1 MTPRPRLSMTLHRVC
16 AMLAIASIVAL
27 ALVTL
32 PSRALARSYSID
44 RVDIDATIAT
54 DGSLSV
60 GETREFDFD
69 GSYNG
74 VYWKIPTGYYDGR
87 QIETSIDAVGIIENG
102 QFVAFTQSSSGS
114 PNTYSINQERS
125 VIKVKLYSPHTD
137 EKVRFF
143 ISYTDTNLAARYTDT
158 SELYWKFVSNGWD
171 VESKNVTCT
180 IHLPVPDGAMVSAE
194 ENVRAWGHGPLD
206 GNVSFKGND
215 IVYTLPGVGAGSSE
229 YAEARITFPASWLSD
244 TQTIDASKLQK
255 ILSEE
260 QSWADLAN
268 AQRQAAIV
276 FSYGSLALACLV
288 ALGSIAFSLFS
299 WGRYKRTHKP
309 QFDDDYF
316 RDVPSDDHP
325 AVLGALLSNGKP
337 HGKELTASLMRLTD
351 IGAIQLDLVRT
362 IKQGSLGDEQT
373 EEDYRLTRTEQDI
386 SQESK
391 NKKKIDYATLTF
403 LFDKVARYGG
413 SRQEL
418 YFNSVKV
425 IAKVHAEQYSRAY
438 KVWGLT
444 IEGAC
449 TSRGFFKD
457 TRKTDSDN
465 LIMLGALDV
474 LLAIAMII
482 LAIAK
487 IVPTPLGLG
496 VVAALAVA
504 ALVTFVVASKSSS
517 LSDEALELQAKLKA
531 LRRWLKDFTRLGEA
545 IPTDVVLW
553 NQLLVMAVVLDVA
566 DEVIK
571 QLKTTM
577 PQILEDA
584 RIAPIYSWYYHGDT
598 RDMPVNAFSG
608 SVAHAHS
615 VSTASLAVS
624 SMSSGGGGGGGFS
637 GGGGGGFG
645 DGGGGGAF

>member
-1 MTPRPRLSMTLHRVC
+1 MTLRPGLSTTLHRVR
-16 AMLAIASIVAL
+16 AMLVIASITAL
-27 ALVTL
+27 ALVAL

-44 RVDIDATIAT
+44 YVNIDATVAT
-54 DGSLSV
+54 DGALSV

-74 VYWKIPTGYYDGR
+74 VYWKIPTGDYDGR

-114 PNTYSINQERS
+114 PNTYSISQEKS

-143 ISYTDTNLAARYTDT
+143 IAYTDTNLAARYTDT
-158 SELYWKFVSNGWD
+158 SELYWKFVSSGWD

-206 GNVSFKGND
+206 GNVSFSGSD
-215 IVYTLPGVGAGSSE
+215 IVYTLPGVGSSE
-229 YAEARITFPASWLSD
+229 YAEARITFPTSWLPD
-244 TQTIDASKLQK
+244 AQTISMSKLQT

-260 QSWADLAN
+260 QSWADQAN
-268 AQRQAAIV
+268 AKRQAAIV

-288 ALGSIAFSLFS
+288 ALGSIAFSLFR

-309 QFDDDYF
+309 RFDDDYF

-325 AVLGALLSNGKP
+325 AVLGALLSDGKP

-351 IGAIQLDLVRT
+351 IGAVQLDLIKT
-362 IKQGSLGDEQT
+362 TKQGFLGSERT
-373 EEDYRLTRTEQDI
+373 NEDYRLTRTEQDI
-386 SQESK
+386 SQETR
-391 NKKKIDYATLTF
+391 NKRKIDYATLTF
-403 LFDKVARYGG
+403 LFDKVAPYGG
-413 SRQEL
+413 SHQEL
-418 YFNSVKV
+418 YFNNVET
-425 IAKVHAEQYSRAY
+425 IAKEHAEQYSSAY
-438 KVWGLT
+438 ETWESI
-444 IEGAC
+444 IEGVC
-449 TSRGFFKD
+449 ISRGFFND
-457 TRKTDSDN
+457 TRRTDKGI
-465 LIMLGALDV
+465 LIGLGVLDV
-474 LLAIAMII
+474 LLAIAMIVF
-482 LAIAK
+482 AIVE
-487 IVPTPLGLG
+487 IVPTLAGFG

-504 ALVTFVVASKSSS
+504 ALVTFAVASKSSS
-517 LSDEALELQAKLKA
+517 LSKEALELQAKLKA

-584 RIAPIYSWYYHGDT
+584 RIAPIYSWYYYGGT

-615 VSTASLAVS
+615 VSTVSLAAS

>member
-1 MTPRPRLSMTLHRVC
+1 MTPRPGLSTTLYRVR
-16 AMLAIASIVAL
+16 AMLVIASIAAL
-27 ALVTL
+27 ALIVL

-44 RVDIDATIAT
+44 YVDIDATVAT

-60 GETREFDFD
+60 GETREFDFN

-74 VYWKIPTGYYDGR
+74 VYWKIPTGDYDGR
-87 QIETSIDAVGIIENG
+87 QIETSIDTVGIIENG
-102 QFVAFTQSSSGS
+102 RLTVFTQSSSGS
-114 PNTYSINQERS
+114 PNTYSISQEKGA
-125 VIKVKLYSPHTD
+125 IKVKLYSPHTD
-137 EKVRFF
+137 EKVQFF
-143 ISYTDTNLAARYTDT
+143 IAYTDTNLAARYTDT
-158 SELYWKFVSNGWD
+158 SELYWKFVSSGWD

-206 GNVSFKGND
+206 GNVNFKGND
-215 IVYTLPGVGAGSSE
+215 IVYTLPGVGGSE
-229 YAEARITFPASWLSD
+229 YAEARITFPTFWLSD
-244 TQTIDASKLQK
+244 TQTINMSKLQT

-260 QSWADLAN
+260 QSWADQAN
-268 AQRQAAIV
+268 AKRQAAIV

-288 ALGSIAFSLFS
+288 ALGSIAFSLFR
-299 WGRYKRTHKP
+299 WGKYKRTHKP

-351 IGAIQLDLVRT
+351 IGAVQLDLVRT
-362 IKQGSLGDEQT
+362 TKQGFLGSERTD
-373 EEDYRLTRTEQDI
+373 EDYRLTRTEQDI
-386 SQESK
+386 SQEAEK
-391 NKKKIDYATLTF
+391 RKKVDYATLTF
-403 LFDKVARYGG
+403 LFDKVAPYEG
-413 SRQEL
+413 SHQEL
-418 YFNSVKV
+418 YFNSVET
-425 IAKVHAEQYSRAY
+425 IAKEHAEQYSSAY
-438 KVWGLT
+438 ETWESV
-444 IEGAC
+444 IEGSC
-449 TSRGFFKD
+449 ISRGFFND
-457 TRKTDSDN
+457 TRGTGK
-465 LIMLGALDV
+465 GALIGLGV
-474 LLAIAMII
+474 LNILLAIAMIAFTI
-482 LAIAK
+482 VE
-487 IVPTPLGLG
+487 IVPIPLGFG
-496 VVAALAVA
+496 VVAVLAVA

-584 RIAPIYSWYYHGDT
+584 RIAPVYGWYYYGGT

-615 VSTASLAVS
+615 VSTASLAAS